1 MCSSTYR
8 LLYRTMRPLSTRIL
22 ATEASYQDIM
32 ASVDTHKDLKQMKKT
47 VMEES
52 VVFFIYRGCED
63 NAIIMMNCEGFY
75 MQVCPCPKVMRLKT
89 NPDLVYALCY
99 GV

>member
-1 MCSSTYR
+1 
-8 LLYRTMRPLSTRIL
+8 MRPLSTRVIE
-22 ATEASYQDIM
+22 TEASYQDIM

-47 VMEES
+47 VMEEN
-52 VVFFIYRGCED
+52 VVFFVYRGCED
-63 NAIIMMNCEGFY
+63 KAIIMMNCEGFY
-75 MQVCPCPKVMRLKT
+75 MQVCPCPKAMRLKT

>member
-1 MCSSTYR
+1 MFSSTYAVYR
-8 LLYRTMRPLSTRIL
+8 LTMRPLSTRIL
-22 ATEASYQDIM
+22 ETGASYQDIM
-32 ASVDTHKDLKQMKKT
+32 ACVDTHEDLKQMKKT

-52 VVFFIYRGCED
+52 VVFFIYRGCEA

-75 MQVCPCPKVMRLKT
+75 MQVCPCPKVVKLKT